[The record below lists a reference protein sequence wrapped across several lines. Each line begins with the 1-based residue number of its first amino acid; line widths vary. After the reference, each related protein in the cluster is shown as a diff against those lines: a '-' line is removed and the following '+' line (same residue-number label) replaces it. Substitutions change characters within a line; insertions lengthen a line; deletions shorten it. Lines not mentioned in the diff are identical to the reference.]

1 MELIYEKIKPKIK
14 KKIYL
19 SSPHMGEYEKI
30 FIEEA
35 FTTNWIAPL
44 GPNVESFERELSSY
58 VSSGGGLALS
68 SGTASLHMAIKLL
81 GVNKGDL
88 VFCSSL
94 TFVASC
100 NPIIYEGAE
109 PVFIDSEPESLN
121 MSPIAL
127 ENAFKYYEEI
137 GRLPKAVIVVHLYGQ
152 SADMDKIMKIC
163 NKYKVPVIE
172 DAAESLGATYKG
184 VQTGTIGEYGV
195 YSFNGNKIITTS
207 GGGMLVSN
215 NIDGLHKAKFW
226 ATQARDKER
235 YYQHSELGYNYRM
248 SNIVAGIGRGQLKVL
263 EERIEKKKEI
273 YELYKKEFKEIKEIK
288 MAPIRDYG
296 ESNYWLSVMTIDDAS
311 EVKPINVILAL
322 EDENIESRPVWK
334 PIHLQP
340 YYEEY
345 RLFKHD
351 EYDELS
357 VAEDI
362 FNRGVC
368 LPSDTKMTIEDQE
381 RVIEIIKDL
390 FL

>member
-137 GRLPKAVIVVHLYGQ
+137 GRIPKAVIVVHLYGQ